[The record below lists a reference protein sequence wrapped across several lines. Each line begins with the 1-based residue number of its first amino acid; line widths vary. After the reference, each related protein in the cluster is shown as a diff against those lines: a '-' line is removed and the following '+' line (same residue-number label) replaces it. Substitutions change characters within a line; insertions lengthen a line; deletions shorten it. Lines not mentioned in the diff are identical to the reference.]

1 MASVNTVDVTPAA
14 DRVGRELDTL
24 LDILSRH
31 LSANHVRIES
41 RLDVPG
47 SPRYRVSVDG
57 VWEEWCPTL
66 RSAVARWRPE
76 P

>member
-24 LDILSRH
+24 LDLLSRH

-41 RLDVPG
+41 RVDVPG
-47 SPRYRVSVDG
+47 APRYRVNING
-57 VWEEWCPTL
+57 VWGDWHPTL
-66 RSAVARWRPE
+66 RGAVAQWRPE
-76 P
+76 